1 MKYQSHCC
9 QLCGTPIGWLGRL
22 FQAFGGGFHQFDCR
36 PRDPSPSTVK
46 SLPPPKNYPRLADLA
61 GDIRAAIDKHNGE
74 LPLASVIGVLE
85 IVKARL
91 IEENTP

>member
-1 MKYQSHCC
+1 MADNVQ
-9 QLCGTPIGWLGRL
+9 P
-22 FQAFGGGFHQFDCR
+22 
-36 PRDPSPSTVK
+36 
-46 SLPPPKNYPRLADLA
+46 LPPPKSYPRFAELA

-74 LPLASVIGVLE
+74 IPLAGVIGVLE

>member
-1 MKYQSHCC
+1 MAADNVQ
-9 QLCGTPIGWLGRL
+9 P
-22 FQAFGGGFHQFDCR
+22 
-36 PRDPSPSTVK
+36 
-46 SLPPPKNYPRLADLA
+46 LPPPKTYPRLADLA

>member
-1 MKYQSHCC
+1 MNTDNVQ
-9 QLCGTPIGWLGRL
+9 P
-22 FQAFGGGFHQFDCR
+22 
-36 PRDPSPSTVK
+36 
-46 SLPPPKNYPRLADLA
+46 LPPPKSYSRLSDLA

-85 IVKARL
+85 VVKARL